1 MRIKGLGVF
10 VIFLQSPAGI
20 ITVLSVIYCLFMFD
34 HFSSKYVKA
43 ITERTNMLVKL
54 IDYDLGS
61 QDASEVTSQ
70 YHETLL
76 YKGSIYTFHDGEY
89 VGKECHD
96 GYEKVF
102 KNHMIFVK
110 KENGKNTVTVT
121 NTKTNEVKVYE
132 DVSEED
138 INSPEKF
145 IPPEDNKDDED
156 DE

>member
-1 MRIKGLGVF
+1 
-10 VIFLQSPAGI
+10 
-20 ITVLSVIYCLFMFD
+20 
-34 HFSSKYVKA
+34 
-43 ITERTNMLVKL
+43 
-54 IDYDLGS
+54 
-61 QDASEVTSQ
+61 
-70 YHETLL
+70 
-76 YKGSIYTFHDGEY
+76 
-89 VGKECHD
+89 
-96 GYEKVF
+96 
-102 KNHMIFVK
+102 MIFVK